1 MSATDTTG
9 ATGATGA
16 ESAFPYRFERLGT
29 VMSPDPDDPAE
40 AEGTLNPGGALTPD
54 GGIVLFPRIVA
65 EGNVSRISRATVAFA
80 GGVPT
85 GVHRAGTVL
94 EPDRSWE
101 RAEDHAGVEDP
112 RVTRVDALD
121 CWLMTY
127 VAYGPLGP
135 RTALAVSSD
144 LTGWRRL
151 GPLVFVYDDSA
162 DVELNLAWNKDVV
175 ILPEPVTGP
184 NGRPALAVLHRP
196 MWGEALDGGR
206 LGRYVP
212 GGHDGGGLSV
222 WLSYVDLDAARAD
235 RSMLTVL
242 SGHREVMRPQQPWER
257 TKIGAGPPPVRVQ
270 GGWLLLYHGVS
281 PTGDGGQSYRAGA
294 ALLDADDPGRVLART
309 EHPLLEPE
317 SPEEV
322 AGTVDNVVFPTALL
336 PHETGLLCFYGMA
349 DARIGAARLV
359 RAAGHFAP
367 AAAAAR
373 TGRAALAGF
382 PGPAGPAG
390 GERR

>member
-1 MSATDTTG
+1 MSRTSGTRAATRSSTTG
-9 ATGATGA
+9 
-16 ESAFPYRFERLGT
+16 SASGFPYRFERLGV

-40 AEGTLNPGGALTPD
+40 AEGTLNPGGALTPE

-85 GVHRAGTVL
+85 GVHRSGTVL

-101 RAEDHAGVEDP
+101 RASDHAGVEDA

-135 RTALAVSSD
+135 RTALAVSCD
-144 LTGWRRL
+144 LVGWRRL
-151 GPLVFVYDDSA
+151 GPLVFVYDDAA
-162 DVELNLAWNKDVV
+162 DVELNLVWNKDVV

-184 NGRPALAVLHRP
+184 SGRPALAVLHRP
-196 MWGEALDGGR
+196 MWGEALDGGQ

-212 GGHDGGGLSV
+212 GGHGGGGLSI
-222 WLSYVDLDAARAD
+222 WLSYIDLDAARAD

-242 SGHREVMRPQQPWER
+242 TGHREVMRPEEPWEQS
-257 TKIGAGPPPVRVQ
+257 KIGAGPPPVRVQ
-270 GGWLLLYHGVS
+270 GGWLLVYHGVS
-281 PTGDGGQSYRAGA
+281 PTGEGGQSYRAGA
-294 ALLDADDPGRVLART
+294 ALLDADDPGHVLART
-309 EHPLLEPE
+309 REPLLEPE
-317 SPEEV
+317 VPDEL
-322 AGTVDNVVFPTALL
+322 AGTVDNVVFPTTLL

-359 RAAGHFAP
+359 RAAGHFGP
-367 AAAAAR
+367 AA
-373 TGRAALAGF
+373 
-382 PGPAGPAG
+382 PAGPAG
-390 GERR
+390 LPEPTGRTGAGGGERR